1 MNSNVGLT
9 TKSNGSANLLLG
21 TLTVLRLKSEL
32 FLLIEL
38 TPLKPLNRLPCMDP
52 SKDVFA
58 LAGLLFFFSV
68 IMLSCSLLS
77 GDLILQSYYS
87 SDVLGVMIS
96 AKFCCLIVK
105 LLTLLMYLS
114 QDCDLLSCENSL
126 TFTLG
131 TNTSRLY
138 KRSKRSKT
146 KSLNFKARSL
156 YLTIRKCYGA

>member
-77 GDLILQSYYS
+77 GDLIL
-87 SDVLGVMIS
+87 
-96 AKFCCLIVK
+96 
-105 LLTLLMYLS
+105 
-114 QDCDLLSCENSL
+114 
-126 TFTLG
+126 
-131 TNTSRLY
+131 
-138 KRSKRSKT
+138 
-146 KSLNFKARSL
+146 
-156 YLTIRKCYGA
+156 